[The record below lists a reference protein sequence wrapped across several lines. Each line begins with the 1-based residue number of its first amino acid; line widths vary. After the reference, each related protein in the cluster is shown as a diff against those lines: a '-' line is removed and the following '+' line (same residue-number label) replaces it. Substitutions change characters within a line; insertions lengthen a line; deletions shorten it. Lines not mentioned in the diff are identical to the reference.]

1 MNKALRWLLE
11 LERMII
17 SLDNENS
24 KNNNN
29 YNSGDNINN
38 MVMQRKGKQALEKLN
53 RPTYAKTE

>member
-29 YNSGDNINN
+29 YNSGNNINN
-38 MVMQRKGKQALEKLN
+38 MVMQIKGMHALEKLN

>member
-38 MVMQRKGKQALEKLN
+38 MVMQRKGKQAL
-53 RPTYAKTE
+53 